1 MDPPTLEH
9 RHLRS
14 ALEFAVLMSNEG
26 RKRRPPLPFPPA
38 MKKYLSMQRLPTA
51 ALGPLRRIIEADP
64 DFRRRLAAGAVPELV
79 DPIGILWYT
88 RPDGWQDRVIELV
101 EETERRERESDAQA
115 GAQRERKRREAAEQV
130 AVRARAEVVGLEA
143 RMAELTAELV
153 LRRAEVT
160 ELESSNAELRTE
172 LIEARNETRHANDRA
187 TAAIRRVEQL
197 TADRDRAES
206 RRADAEEARDEVLA
220 DRVDAG
226 VEAARLAEVS
236 DLARQLAAQLSAM
249 TEQTSGAGGND
260 RRRAERRALSLPGG
274 VVGDSDAA
282 TEHLLRSG
290 ASVLV
295 DGYNVSMLG
304 WPDLPIGE
312 QRRVL
317 LDALENVGRRFG
329 ADIAVVFD
337 GAGIAGTAADQRRLV
352 RVVFSAE
359 GVTADDVIR
368 AEVARLPAARPVVV
382 VTDDAEIVRDVRAMG
397 ANTVASG
404 RFLATARR

>member
-1 MDPPTLEH
+1 VDPPSLEH

-14 ALEFAVLMSNEG
+14 ALEFAVLMGNEG
-26 RKRRPPLPFPPA
+26 RKRRPPLPVPPA

-64 DFRRRLAAGAVPELV
+64 EFRRLLAAGAVPELV

-88 RPDGWQDRVIELV
+88 RPDGWQDRVAELV
-101 EETERRERESDAQA
+101 EEAERRERDSEARA

-130 AVRARAEVVGLEA
+130 AARARAEVVGLEA
-143 RMAELTAELV
+143 RVADLTAELD
-153 LRRAEVT
+153 LRRSEVS
-160 ELESSNAELRTE
+160 ELEAATAELRGE
-172 LIEARNETRHANDRA
+172 LISARNETRHANDRA
-187 TAAIRRVEQL
+187 IAAIRRVEQL
-197 TADRDRAES
+197 TADRDRAET

-220 DRVDAG
+220 DRVGAG
-226 VEAARLAEVS
+226 VEAARLAELT
-236 DLARQLAAQLSAM
+236 DLARQLAAQLTAV
-249 TEQTSGAGGND
+249 TEQASGAGGD
-260 RRRAERRALSLPGG
+260 TRRTAARRALALPGG

-295 DGYNVSMLG
+295 DGYNVSMQG
-304 WPDLPIGE
+304 WPDLAIGE

-317 LDALENVGRRFG
+317 LDVVENVGRRFG
-329 ADIAVVFD
+329 ADLTVVFD
-337 GAGIAGTAADQRRLV
+337 GADIAGAATDQRRLV

-368 AEVARLPAARPVVV
+368 AEVARLPSSRPVVV